1 MGSWGEQAFQF
12 VQALGVRIA
21 TATAGDPRSAG
32 FLHQRIAIAIQRGNA
47 AVVLGTHR
55 HLLPPKRG
63 V

>member
-12 VQALGVRIA
+12 IQALGVRIA
-21 TATAGDPRSAG
+21 TASGDPRSAG
-32 FLHQRIAIAIQRGNA
+32 FLCQQIAIAIQRGNA
-47 AVVLGTHR
+47 AAVLGTHR